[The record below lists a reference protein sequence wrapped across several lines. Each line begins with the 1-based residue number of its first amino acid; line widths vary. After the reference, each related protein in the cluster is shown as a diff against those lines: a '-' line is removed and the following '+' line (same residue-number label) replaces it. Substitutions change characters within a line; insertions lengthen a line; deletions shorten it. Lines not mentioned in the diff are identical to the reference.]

1 MISACKE
8 VGSARN
14 VWGLREGQRFVRGP
28 VGEGVPTKAYILPPE
43 NMAYS
48 RKCNYMQLRET
59 LQAGLVNVM

>member
-1 MISACKE
+1 

-14 VWGLREGQRFVRGP
+14 VWGLRERQRFVRGP
-28 VGEGVPTKAYILPPE
+28 VGERVPTKAYILLPE

-48 RKCNYMQLRET
+48 RKYNDMKLRKM